1 MGSSSTLT
9 PCDSSRMHACPKY
22 RQRAPSPSY
31 FAYGFG
37 ASVVRKERKRS
48 ASEELRLSASPIA
61 SSEEGSFFIQ
71 NNVSS
76 RSLAKGISK
85 LMESPLSTRGV
96 LRTNGRSSPEISESI
111 TLCSD

>member
-1 MGSSSTLT
+1 MQ
-9 PCDSSRMHACPKY
+9 ACPKY

-48 ASEELRLSASPIA
+48 GSAAVKINASLTESHEQASFVMRNSAS
-61 SSEEGSFFIQ
+61 SCL
-71 NNVSS
+71 
-76 RSLAKGISK
+76 LAKGICK

-111 TLCSD
+111 MLCSDES